1 MGLAGLPL
9 TDASTLIRRENKFVV
24 VDSENGLTTEM
35 LVERILTR
43 LVLFVLFSVVTH
55 WIKTITVGT
64 NCSTT
69 LQ

>member
-55 WIKTITVGT
+55 WIKAITVGT
-64 NCSTT
+64 NFSSTS
-69 LQ
+69 Q